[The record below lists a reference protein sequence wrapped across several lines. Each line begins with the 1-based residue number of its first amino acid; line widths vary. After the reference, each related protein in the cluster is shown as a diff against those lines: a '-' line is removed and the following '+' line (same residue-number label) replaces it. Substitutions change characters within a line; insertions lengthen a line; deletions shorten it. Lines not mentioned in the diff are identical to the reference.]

1 MKKAFVTASLLVMNM
16 MGVSMVSANEILPEI
31 NPIKPGLE
39 IIIGG
44 SPNSHQYTVVDHN
57 PTLYNK
63 QIVGGRTV
71 EGWVKNDIVSTRID
85 GVVTKSYLINKDLET
100 VVSGSKNSPQY
111 TIIDHNP
118 TNYSKRAVNN
128 HTVDSWTKDNVVNT
142 RVDGVV
148 TNSYHINKDL
158 ETVISGSKNSR
169 QYTVIDHN
177 PTNYSKKVIANHTV
191 EGWTKNGVVNT
202 NVDCVTFKH

>member
-39 IIIGG
+39 MIIGG

-71 EGWVKNDIVSTRID
+71 EGWVKNDIVNTRID

-100 VVSGSKNSPQY
+100 VVSGSKNSRQY

-118 TNYSKRAVNN
+118 TNYSKRAVSN
-128 HTVDSWTKDNVVNT
+128 HAVESWTKDDAVNT
-142 RVDGVV
+142 RIDGVV
-148 TNSYHINKDL
+148 TNTYHINKDL
-158 ETVISGSKNSR
+158 EMVISGSKNSR

-177 PTNYSKKVIANHTV
+177 PTSYSKKVIGNHTV
-191 EGWTKNGVVNT
+191 EGWIENGIVNT
-202 NVDCVTFKH
+202 SVDCVVSKH